1 MDTQATQLRPSRP
14 TVLGSV
20 STLGAALP
28 FLALLVVGVLFPLFG
43 GGYWGV
49 IATRACVY
57 WVLVSGLNL
66 VVGFA
71 GQIAIGW
78 VALLTLGAY
87 TTSVLAAGN
96 VMPALPP
103 YLALAIAAVVGAIF
117 GLIIGLPALRLRTFY
132 FAITTLGFAT
142 IVTQVALAW
151 QSVTGGGVGVAGPIF
166 PEPFASQWGFYY
178 FCFGLAAI
186 CTWTTAN
193 IAASRFGRALT
204 AIRDAEVA
212 AEASGIAKP
221 ALLGAVFLFSGAVA
235 AVAGGLFAALQSYI
249 TPDAF
254 TLDLSVL
261 FFIAILIGGRGS
273 ILGPLLGTILLTV
286 LPEFAAPLVAWSTF
300 LYAALLLVIVLVIPG
315 GIAELLDF
323 KNRRPLESDR
333 AIIPRPDLLDRLLGT
348 TPNAGALTLQQVA
361 LSFGGVQAIDGLDLE
376 IRPGQ
381 VHGLIGPNG
390 SGKTTTLNVI
400 SGYYAPQRG
409 AVRLNDAAM
418 PVLARH
424 QRARMR
430 IARTFQ
436 TPRIVGSASV
446 LQNVMIGGTIDGE
459 GTFVESLLSLPRHR
473 RDEAMLRDTAMLAL
487 AAVGLERLAQVRAD
501 RLQHSELRFTE
512 IARAL
517 MLRPA
522 FLLLDEPAAGLSAE
536 EIARL
541 SALLL
546 AIARAGTGVLLVE
559 HHPDLIFDICHYV
572 TVLNLGMPISEPDPL
587 LDVAGLSSG
596 YGKIGVL
603 RGVDLNVGAGEV
615 VALLGP
621 NGAGKTTL
629 LRAVSGLLPW
639 SGSVRFAGRD
649 LAGFSPR
656 ETVRCGLAH
665 VVEGHRVFTQLSVLD
680 NLLLAAYDLP
690 RGERAVRV
698 EEVFGLFPEIAAKRH
713 ERAAA
718 LSGGQQQILAVAQ
731 GLVRRPRL
739 LMLDEP
745 SAGLSPVLVDRVL
758 VVVQRLRE
766 AGTAVLLVEQLIEK
780 ALALA
785 DRVYALA
792 RGSIVLEAKTGEA
805 DLPLRLQHA
814 YMATG
819 SFHT

>member
-1 MDTQATQLRPSRP
+1 MEMPAAQLQRSRANL
-14 TVLGSV
+14 LGSA
-20 STLGAALP
+20 SAWSAALP
-28 FLALLVVGVLFPLFG
+28 FLALLALGIAFPLFG
-43 GGYWGV
+43 GGYWGL

-87 TTSVLAAGN
+87 ATSVLAAGN
-96 VMPALPP
+96 VTPALPP
-103 YLALAIAAVVGAIF
+103 YLALAIAAAIGGVF
-117 GLIIGLPALRLRTFY
+117 GLIVGLPALRLRTFY

-166 PEPFASQWGFYY
+166 PPPFSSPWGFYY

-186 CTWTTAN
+186 CTWMTMN
-193 IAASRFGRALT
+193 VAASRFGRALT

-221 ALLGAVFLFSGAVA
+221 GLLAAVFVFSGAVA
-235 AVAGGLFAALQSYI
+235 AVAGGLFASLQSYI

-254 TLDLSVL
+254 TFDLSVL

-300 LYAALLLVIVLVIPG
+300 LYAALLLVIVLAMPG
-315 GIAELLDF
+315 GIAEILDF
-323 KNRRPLESDR
+323 KNRRPLESHR
-333 AIIPRPDLLDRLLGT
+333 AIIPRPDLLPRLLGAA
-348 TPNAGALTLQQVA
+348 PVAGALTLERVA

-409 AVRLNDAAM
+409 TVSLNGAAL
-418 PVLARH
+418 PSFARH
-424 QRARMR
+424 RRAHMR

-446 LQNVMIGGTIDGE
+446 LQNVMIGGTIDGT

-473 RDEAMLRDTAMLAL
+473 RDEATLHGTAMLAL
-487 AAVGLERLAQVRAD
+487 TAVGLERLAPVRAD

-541 SALLL
+541 GALLV
-546 AIARAGTGVLLVE
+546 AIARAGTGVLVVE
-559 HHPDLIFDICHYV
+559 HHPDLIFDICHRV
-572 TVLNLGMPISEPDPL
+572 TVLNLGKTL
-587 LDVAGLSSG
+587 AAGTPAEIRSH
-596 YGKIGVL
+596 
-603 RGVDLNVGAGEV
+603 REV
-615 VALLGP
+615 VNAYLG
-621 NGAGKTTL
+621 G
-629 LRAVSGLLPW
+629 
-639 SGSVRFAGRD
+639 
-649 LAGFSPR
+649 
-656 ETVRCGLAH
+656 
-665 VVEGHRVFTQLSVLD
+665 
-680 NLLLAAYDLP
+680 
-690 RGERAVRV
+690 
-698 EEVFGLFPEIAAKRH
+698 
-713 ERAAA
+713 
-718 LSGGQQQILAVAQ
+718 
-731 GLVRRPRL
+731 
-739 LMLDEP
+739 
-745 SAGLSPVLVDRVL
+745 
-758 VVVQRLRE
+758 
-766 AGTAVLLVEQLIEK
+766 
-780 ALALA
+780 
-785 DRVYALA
+785 
-792 RGSIVLEAKTGEA
+792 
-805 DLPLRLQHA
+805 
-814 YMATG
+814 
-819 SFHT
+819 